1 MSAPDL
7 PAAWLDQAA
16 ADRALSPLAFRL
28 AFAISRELG
37 DGAVVLAARVKRL
50 AEAVGADA
58 AAVDEL
64 RKRGHLTAW
73 RKGAFAA
80 VVREAGRPK
89 KERRESRTHRV
100 HHPIPGLIRRHAFVR
115 KQAAQMA
122 KMSRDGASAYLRE
135 QLMIQGQAMRR
146 KGIDDAAIGAT
157 LRTLES
163 AIRSEMFRQILTPP
177 LPGGDIA

>member
-1 MSAPDL
+1 VSAPDL
-7 PAAWLDQAA
+7 PSAWLDQVA
-16 ADRALSPLAFRL
+16 ADRELSPLAFRL

-58 AAVDEL
+58 AVVEEL
-64 RKRGHLTAW
+64 VKRAHLTAW

-89 KERRESRTHRV
+89 PRTAKAEPTASVIPFPADRRR
-100 HHPIPGLIRRHAFVR
+100 AFVR
-115 KQAAQMA
+115 RQAAQMA

-177 LPGGDIA
+177 LPGGDSA

>member
-89 KERRESRTHRV
+89 KNAAKAEPTASI
-100 HHPIPGLIRRHAFVR
+100 IPFPADRRHAFVR